1 VAANVA
7 GWAVGGD
14 RMTGPLPWIC
24 ERGEGRLA
32 VRLELR
38 AHGRDL
44 LLLVGGGSVHAG
56 AVAVVSAAGGTAGE
70 PCDELA
76 VVPGHKEGPLAR
88 EGARLLAAAS
98 GRTCV
103 AVAGI
108 HQDRATP
115 AEIAAIVS
123 HARAALHALADAF
136 ARLPNG
142 EGHP

>member
-1 VAANVA
+1 MD
-7 GWAVGGD
+7 GD
-14 RMTGPLPWIC
+14 RLTGPLPWAC

-38 AHGRDL
+38 PQGRDL
-44 LLLVGGGSVHAG
+44 LLLIGGGAVHAG
-56 AVAVVSAAGGTAGE
+56 AVAVASPAGGTAGE

-88 EGARLLAAAS
+88 EGARRLAAAS

-108 HQDRATP
+108 HQDHATP
-115 AEIAAIVS
+115 GEIAAIVA
-123 HARAALHALADAF
+123 HARDALHALADAL
-136 ARLPNG
+136 ARRRRE
-142 EGHP
+142 EGPS